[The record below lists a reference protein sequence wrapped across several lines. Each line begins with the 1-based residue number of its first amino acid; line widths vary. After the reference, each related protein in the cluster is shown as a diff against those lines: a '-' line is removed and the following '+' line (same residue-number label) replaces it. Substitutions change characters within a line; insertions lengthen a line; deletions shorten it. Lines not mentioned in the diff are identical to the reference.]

1 MREDQQNISDE
12 PPVTGYLMIIR
23 GTEWDK
29 NITGDE
35 LERLAERTAEWF
47 NGLLAARKVNGGSA
61 LGLRGRVISGK
72 ARTVTD
78 GPYAESKEVI
88 GGYLLLDVAT
98 MEEAEEIARSSP
110 GLDRGIT
117 IEVRPA
123 MNECPVFKRARA
135 RMNLAAVG
143 G

>member
-47 NGLLAARKVNGGSA
+47 NGLLAARKVKGGSA
-61 LGLRGRVISGK
+61 LGLRGLRKSQGRLR
-72 ARTVTD
+72 AWTAASR
-78 GPYAESKEVI
+78 SKC
-88 GGYLLLDVAT
+88 
-98 MEEAEEIARSSP
+98 
-110 GLDRGIT
+110 
-117 IEVRPA
+117 VR
-123 MNECPVFKRARA
+123 R
-135 RMNLAAVG
+135 
-143 G
+143 